1 MMELSISIHVD
12 DEIENS
18 ADVGHNPAEGDKK
31 HKKKSVLSFGSTK
44 TGNNKKSTPA
54 SHEGTPTP
62 ASTSHGATI
71 KLPVI
76 NTNGMTSAQLK
87 RKIRDDHQTKA
98 KANNP
103 IANLE
108 LQLGEMKRT
117 LLGKDKNMKTFSQEK
132 QDDKKA
138 VNNVNTLFI
147 SISKQYAESND
158 ALSNPCRYLSISWTE
173 VP

>member
-1 MMELSISIHVD
+1 MEFSISIHVD

-76 NTNGMTSAQLK
+76 NTDGMTSAQLK

-98 KANNP
+98 KPNDC

-108 LQLGEMKRT
+108 LQLAEMERA
-117 LLGKDKNMKTFSQEK
+117 LLVKDKRIKTLGREK

-138 VNNVNTLFI
+138 VNNVSKLLF
-147 SISKQYAESND
+147 
-158 ALSNPCRYLSISWTE
+158 
-173 VP
+173 

>member
-1 MMELSISIHVD
+1 MMELSISINVD

-76 NTNGMTSAQLK
+76 NTDGMTSAQLK

-98 KANNP
+98 KPNDC

-108 LQLGEMKRT
+108 LQLAEMERA
-117 LLGKDKNMKTFSQEK
+117 LLVKDKRIKTIGREK

-138 VNNVNTLFI
+138 VNNVSILGPMGASLFTSTTVDGRAREI
-147 SISKQYAESND
+147 THIGF
-158 ALSNPCRYLSISWTE
+158 
-173 VP
+173 